1 MNDDL
6 IKAIR
11 VLASSDHPTSVTRI
25 KKLKEI
31 TGLNDAFLRIG
42 LIELQAKGYLDIV
55 YYKNKIKRIILTTN
69 FPQ

>member
-11 VLASSDHPTSVTRI
+11 VLASSDRPTSVTRI
-25 KKLKEI
+25 KKLKEM
-31 TGLNDAFLRIG
+31 TGLNDAFLRIS
-42 LIELQAKGYLDIV
+42 LIELQADGYLDIV

>member
-11 VLASSDHPTSVTRI
+11 VLASSDRPTSVTRI
-25 KKLKEI
+25 KKLKEM
-31 TGLNDAFLRIG
+31 TGLNDAFLRIS